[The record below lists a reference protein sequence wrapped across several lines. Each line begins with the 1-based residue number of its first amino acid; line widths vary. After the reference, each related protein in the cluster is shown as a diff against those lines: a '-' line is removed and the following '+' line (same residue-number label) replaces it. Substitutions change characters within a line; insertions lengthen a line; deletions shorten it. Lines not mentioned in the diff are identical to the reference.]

1 MRVPL
6 VLAIVAF
13 ALLFAFVQVGAITVA
28 FDKLGL
34 SPNTAMLIL
43 LGSLLGSGINLP
55 LFQLEARREPD
66 PVRRSLI
73 GALSPRYRPS
83 PGRVIIGLNV
93 GGGLIPLA
101 VSLHLLTHHPLPP
114 ATVALAIGLQSALC
128 YAASRPI
135 RKVGIGLSILVAPL
149 GAAAIASLLLPH
161 ASAPLAYIAGTLGV
175 LIGADILRLG
185 AIRELG
191 VSSAS
196 IGGAGTF
203 DGIFITGIVA
213 VLLA

>member
-1 MRVPL
+1 MRVAL
-6 VLAIVAF
+6 VIAVVAF
-13 ALLFAFVQVGAITVA
+13 ALLFAFVQVGAITIA

-34 SPNTAMLIL
+34 SPNAAMLIL
-43 LGSLLGSGINLP
+43 MASLLGSGINLP
-55 LFQLEARREPD
+55 LFQLEARRAPD
-66 PVRRSLI
+66 PRWRALL
-73 GALSPRYRPS
+73 GALEPQLRPR
-83 PGRVIIGLNV
+83 PGRVIVGLNM
-93 GGGLIPLA
+93 GGGLIPIA
-101 VSLHLLTHHPLPP
+101 VSIYLLTHHPLPTG
-114 ATVALAIGLQSALC
+114 TVLLAIALQSALC

-135 RKVGIGLSILVAPL
+135 RGVGIGMSLVVAPL
-149 GAAAIASLLLPH
+149 GAAAIGLLLAPA

-175 LIGADILRLG
+175 LVGADILRLD

-191 VSSAS
+191 VPSAA